1 MKITINEL
9 KGMEMGL
16 NTVMAM
22 GLPAKTA
29 YWFKRFMD
37 RVVSEMKAFENKRK
51 ALVIK
56 YAKKD
61 KDGKP
66 LLKKVKK
73 GEQAEYDVSK
83 EDMVK
88 VRAEFNELM
97 QKEFDIPFEPI
108 KLEAFDDVKIKPDT
122 LYQLGKLVQE

>member
-1 MKITINEL
+1 MKITLNEL
-9 KGMEMGL
+9 KGMEIGL

-22 GLPAKTA
+22 GLPPKTA

-51 ALVIK
+51 SLVVK

-83 EDMVK
+83 ENMIKLTV
-88 VRAEFNELM
+88 EFDALWN
-97 QKEFDIPFEPI
+97 KEFDIPFNPI
-108 KLEAFDDVKIKPDT
+108 KLEAFRDTRIKPDT
-122 LYQLGKLVQE
+122 LYQLGKLVEE